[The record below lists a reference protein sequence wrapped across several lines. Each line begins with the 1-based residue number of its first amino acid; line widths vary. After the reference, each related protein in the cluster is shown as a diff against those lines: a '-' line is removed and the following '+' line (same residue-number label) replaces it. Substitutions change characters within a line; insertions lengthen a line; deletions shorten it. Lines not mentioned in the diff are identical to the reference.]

1 MTPRTRR
8 PVVFA
13 VAALVLSFVLCLAG
27 VLALD
32 LYLHRRYE
40 ALAALNIRGYRG
52 ALVKRKQPQEYRV
65 AVLGGS
71 TVFGYG
77 VHTQE
82 AFPAYLEGD
91 LNARGLPPPLTRA
104 TVLNLGGNSEGAY
117 AFLPNLE
124 DFASLDYD
132 GAIFYEGYNDVTNA
146 DTPNR
151 FLGRRGSPA
160 FRLFGYMPVFPLI
173 LREKAMTLRYGGDLE
188 SAYWGRKTVFRPTL
202 AERASASA
210 LETAVAISQSLE
222 TQVGQLTYRPE
233 RLEPLDPGLGE
244 GARWAYYCQ
253 FVDRAIRYLLDHGK
267 WVIVVTQP
275 YNSDLHVDQQ
285 RHLLGMLQRQY
296 QDNPRVRYVNLGNA
310 IDLHDHT
317 IAYDGKHLTAAG
329 NRFIAQQLVDPVLQ
343 MTAQDG
349 PS

>member
-1 MTPRTRR
+1 M
-8 PVVFA
+8 
-13 VAALVLSFVLCLAG
+13 
-27 VLALD
+27 
-32 LYLHRRYE
+32 
-40 ALAALNIRGYRG
+40 
-52 ALVKRKQPQEYRV
+52 
-65 AVLGGS
+65 
-71 TVFGYG
+71 
-77 VHTQE
+77 
-82 AFPAYLEGD
+82 
-91 LNARGLPPPLTRA
+91 
-104 TVLNLGGNSEGAY
+104 
-117 AFLPNLE
+117 
-124 DFASLDYD
+124 
-132 GAIFYEGYNDVTNA
+132 
-146 DTPNR
+146 
-151 FLGRRGSPA
+151 

-202 AERASASA
+202 AQRASASA

-222 TQVGQLTYRPE
+222 AQVGQLTYRPE
-233 RLEPLDPGLGE
+233 RLEPLDPGLGD

-253 FVDRAIRYLLDHGK
+253 FVDRAIRYVLDHGQ